1 MAVDARQDIVRRWDQ
16 RYLKGASL
24 REPSPLLVESAHLL
38 PTVGRAL
45 DVAMG
50 AGRHALFLAAR
61 GLEVIG
67 VDISPVAVEICRRE
81 AARLGLPITAICA
94 DVTTYPIPQEAF
106 DVVLDFYFLERE
118 LCPRLEEAL
127 RPGGL
132 LFFETFTTAQLAL
145 GWGPRNPHYLLR
157 PGELPSLF
165 PHLEPLLYREGLIH
179 HGPRPTAIASLIA
192 RRPS

>member
-1 MAVDARQDIVRRWDQ
+1 MAVEASQDILRHWDQ
-16 RYLKGASL
+16 RCLREASP
-24 REPSPLLVESAHLL
+24 REPSPLLVENAHLL

-67 VDISPVAVEICRRE
+67 VDISPVAVEMCRRE
-81 AARLGLPITAICA
+81 AARRGLPITAICA
-94 DVTTYPIPQEAF
+94 DITTYPIPQEAF

-118 LCPRLEEAL
+118 LCPLLEGAL

-132 LFFETFTTAQLAL
+132 LFFETFTTVQLTL
-145 GWGPRNPHYLLR
+145 GWGPRNPHYLLH

-165 PHLEPLLYREGLIH
+165 PHLEPLLYREGLVH
-179 HGPRPTAIASLIA
+179 YGPRPRAIASLIA